1 MPCESQPVQKNNRN
15 DCNNERQRQSTRTER
30 NTGSQSDVTV
40 CHTSKGK
47 PSSQILLATAI
58 VCVRNKCG
66 QLVKCRALLDSASQ
80 GHFVTERLDQ
90 QLYLRKFK
98 VHVPVQGVNEVTK
111 TTHYAASLE
120 INPDLAIGKLK

>member
-1 MPCESQPVQKNNRN
+1 M
-15 DCNNERQRQSTRTER
+15 
-30 NTGSQSDVTV
+30 
-40 CHTSKGK
+40 
-47 PSSQILLATAI
+47 
-58 VCVRNKCG
+58 
-66 QLVKCRALLDSASQ
+66 LDSASQ